1 MQAIPY
7 RDADFD
13 GQQLF
18 YREAGPPGA
27 PTVVLLHGFPASS
40 FMFRDLIPLLGGY
53 HVIAPDHLGFGL
65 SAAPP
70 AAHFGYTFDALAGLT
85 AGLLGQLGITRYA
98 MYVQD
103 YGAPVGWRLALADP
117 GAVTAIITQNGNG
130 YEAGFVEAFW
140 KPVREYCTPTC
151 VTAASRC
158 WRSGAPTTR
167 SSAPTAPAPSPPTRP
182 GPRSTSS
189 PAATSCSKA
198 TWTPSAATSAASLTG
213 RCHDRKPAAAST
225 RTDPYAPNRKDRLD
239 ERELI
244 CKRFPGRL
252 RTL

>member
-1 MQAIPY
+1 MQAIHY

-85 AGLLGQLGITRYA
+85 AGL
-98 MYVQD
+98 
-103 YGAPVGWRLALADP
+103 P
-117 GAVTAIITQNGNG
+117 GPARN
-130 YEAGFVEAFW
+130 Y
-140 KPVREYCTPTC
+140 PVRDVCPGLRRAGGL
-151 VTAASRC
+151 AA
-158 WRSGAPTTR
+158 G
-167 SSAPTAPAPSPPTRP
+167 
-182 GPRSTSS
+182 
-189 PAATSCSKA
+189 
-198 TWTPSAATSAASLTG
+198 
-213 RCHDRKPAAAST
+213 
-225 RTDPYAPNRKDRLD
+225 
-239 ERELI
+239 
-244 CKRFPGRL
+244 PGRPRRGHGDHHSERQRL
-252 RTL
+252 